1 MAQTET
7 TNTPQ
12 GIGYLYAVLSAA
24 LFGLMPLFTKIAY
37 QYGSNA
43 YTVSFMRFFY
53 TTIAFGL
60 IILFRPGE
68 SFSVT
73 KREIRW
79 MPLLGL
85 FYAFMAILLYA
96 SYTYIDSAL
105 ATAIHFSYP
114 VVVMLL
120 SVLIL
125 REHLNRPQVLC
136 AVLCITGITLMTQGG
151 GEGNLTGIALA
162 FFSGVSLALYVVC
175 LSKSGLN
182 GMSMFKLVFWLSLFT
197 ALYLL
202 LFTVVTGKLLIRL
215 PWQAHVAQCLLAL
228 CCTMFAMAFFQKGV
242 SLIGGVRTS
251 LLSTLEPIVSA
262 IVGVIVFQETLTVQI
277 VCGIVLILVSA
288 ALLVKARS

>member
-1 MAQTET
+1 M
-7 TNTPQ
+7 
-12 GIGYLYAVLSAA
+12 GYVYAVLSAA

-60 IILFRPGE
+60 VLLFQPGM
-68 SFSVT
+68 SFSIE
-73 KREIRW
+73 KRELKW

-85 FYAFMAILLYA
+85 FYAFMAIFLYG

-120 SVLIL
+120 SVVIL
-125 REHLNRPQVLC
+125 HAHLNRLQILC
-136 AVLCITGITLMTQGG
+136 AVLCVSGIALMTRSGG
-151 GEGNLTGIALA
+151 KGNLSGVLLA
-162 FFSGVSLALYVVC
+162 FFSGVSLALYVVF
-175 LSKSGLN
+175 LTKSGLN
-182 GMSMFKLVFWLSLFT
+182 TMPMFRLVFWLSLFT

-202 LFTVVTGKLLIRL
+202 AFTVATGNLLIRL
-215 PWQAHVAQCLLAL
+215 PWQAHAAQCLLSL

-262 IVGVIVFQETLTVQI
+262 IVGVIVFREILTVQV
-277 VCGIVLILVSA
+277 VCGIVLILLSA
-288 ALLVKARS
+288 VLLVKAGA